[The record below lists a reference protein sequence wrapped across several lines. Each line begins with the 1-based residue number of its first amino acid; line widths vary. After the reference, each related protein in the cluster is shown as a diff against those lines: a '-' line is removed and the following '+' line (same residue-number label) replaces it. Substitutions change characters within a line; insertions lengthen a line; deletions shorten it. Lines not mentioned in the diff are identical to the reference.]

1 MIIKKQKYKDYMI
14 NWIEEK
20 RNFIKESTYAN
31 YSNLLYNYILPNV
44 GDYKLKELNY
54 KIIQDMILKLFS
66 NGNGL
71 SIKTIK
77 DIVTLINSSLRSAF
91 NDYKLKQFNLR
102 FNYPKELSIRK
113 MQLLSKEEQN
123 ILLDYILNNISEK
136 NIGIL
141 ISLLYGLR
149 IGEICA
155 LKWCDI
161 DFKSNLI
168 HVNKTI
174 QRIYIKQNKG
184 SISKI
189 IITVPKTKNA
199 IRDIPISDKFAVILS
214 KMQKDE
220 NNYIIT
226 GNNNYVEPRSYRNY
240 FSNLLKK
247 LNFKNFKFH
256 SLRHT
261 FATNCIELGTN
272 YKTVSELLGHSNINT
287 TLNLYVHPSFSEKK
301 NCINNL
307 YSSYNIDVNSSK

>member
-189 IITVPKTKNA
+189 IITIPKTKNA

-261 FATNCIELGTN
+261 FATNCIELGTS

-287 TLNLYVHPSFSEKK
+287 TLNLYVHPRFSEKK